1 MGVTR
6 LANVTGLDRIGIPVT
21 MATQP
26 NSRST
31 AIGLG
36 AGLDLAT
43 ARVSAA
49 MKAVETFHAERIT
62 SPLRLGS
69 AEDLG
74 ATLHLADVTRL
85 PRGRAS
91 GPLTRLR
98 LLWIEGWDLMR
109 AEPVCV
115 PYELI
120 HTRQTLPAPPGSGA
134 FHASRAGLAAGNH
147 LLEAVI
153 HALGEIVE
161 RDARARWVRHDPA
174 ARHARRLDL
183 ATIDAPDALEAL
195 ARYAAAGTPV
205 AAWDITSAVG
215 LPTFRVA
222 IGGPDAAA
230 ARSDVVVGFGC
241 HPARAVALRQAL
253 TEAAA
258 VRLALVTGCR
268 DMPPAGDDA
277 PTGDDSGADPD
288 AMPAGNGSR
297 DFHAVPDVATESL
310 ADDLNRILEG
320 LRAAG
325 VERAIAVDLTR
336 PEFRIP
342 VVRVVAPGLE
352 ERCP

>member
-1 MGVTR
+1 MV
-6 LANVTGLDRIGIPVT
+6 
-21 MATQP
+21 TQP

-36 AGLDLAT
+36 AGLDLGA

-49 MKAVETFHAERIT
+49 MKAVEAFHAERIT
-62 SPLRLGS
+62 APLRLGS
-69 AEDLG
+69 VDDLG
-74 ATLHLADVTRL
+74 ATLRLADVARL
-85 PRGRAS
+85 PRGRGSA
-91 GPLTRLR
+91 PHARLR
-98 LLWIEGWDLMR
+98 LLWIEGWDLMGT
-109 AEPVCV
+109 EPVCV
-115 PYELI
+115 PYELV
-120 HTRQTLPAPPGSGA
+120 HTRQTLPAPPGHGA

-153 HALGEIVE
+153 HALCEIVE
-161 RDARARWVRHDPA
+161 RDARARWLRHDAA

-183 ATIDAPDALEAL
+183 GSVDAPEALEAL
-195 ARYAAAGTPV
+195 ARYAASDTPV

-215 LPTFRVA
+215 LPTFRIAV
-222 IGGPDAAA
+222 GGPPAAS
-230 ARSDVVVGFGC
+230 ARSDAAVGFGC

-258 VRLALVTGCR
+258 ARLALVTGCR
-268 DMPPAGDDA
+268 DMPP
-277 PTGDDSGADPD
+277 TGDEAPRDTVDDPEADRD
-288 AMPAGNGSR
+288 AIPAGHGSR
-297 DFHAVPDVATESL
+297 DFHAAPDVATESL

-352 ERCP
+352 EPCP